1 MEHYGILGIIPP
13 LLAIILALV
22 TKEVI
27 ISLTLGILSGTLII
41 AHGNIFT
48 AITIFTDKV
57 AEMSGD
63 AWNIRILL
71 FCALLGAFVSML
83 SKTGATKAFGLWAS
97 KYLKTKKSILI
108 FTWFFGLIIFIDDY
122 FNSLSVGTVMR
133 PAFDQNKISRAKLA
147 YILDSTAAPVCILA
161 PISTWVVTVMSY
173 IRDSE
178 GFESLNISEFVFF
191 IKMIP
196 YSVYPLLALAFVVL
210 MALVFKDF
218 GPMKRSEDNAKN
230 GKLFDEEL
238 YGDCPGNLE
247 SSSNDTAKWY
257 DMVIAIAV
265 LIIVCIVMFPVTTY
279 MGLIGKEGI
288 DTFSAAMSSISLN
301 QAFLDTDASK
311 ALFYGAVISIMIMYI
326 YYMAR
331 RLLNIRSAGNSIIEG
346 IKSMVPA
353 LAVLA
358 LAWSIGSVIKS
369 SPEDGGLGL
378 AAFLSEAVKGGGFP
392 LWILPAIGYL
402 LGCVIAF
409 STGTSWGTFAI
420 LIPIVIPIANGLAA
434 GNGYTGEALLNVL
447 LISVG
452 SVVSGAVFGDHCS
465 PISDTT
471 ILSSTGSNCPLLEH
485 VATQIPYAGLVAVS
499 SFVGVVVG
507 GITLN
512 PIAAL
517 LVGFIVMC
525 VLAMLAPKFYD
536 RISSLYK
543 KNTLENLK

>member
-1 MEHYGILGIIPP
+1 MEHYGLFGIIPP
-13 LLAIILALV
+13 LLAIILALL

-27 ISLTLGILSGTLII
+27 ISLTVGILSGTLIL

-57 AEMSGD
+57 AAMTGD
-63 AWNIRILL
+63 SWNVRILL

-83 SKTGATKAFGLWAS
+83 SKTGSTKAFGLWAS
-97 KYLKTKKSILI
+97 KYLKTKKSVLI

-133 PAFDQNKISRAKLA
+133 PAFDEKKISRAKLA

-178 GFESLNISEFVFF
+178 GFESLNMSEFIFF

-210 MALVFKDF
+210 ISLFFKDF
-218 GPMKRSEDNAKN
+218 GPMKRSEDDAAN
-230 GKLFDEEL
+230 GKLFNEDL
-238 YGDCPGNLE
+238 YGACPGNLE
-247 SSSNDTAKWY
+247 TISGDSAKWY
-257 DMVIAIAV
+257 DMVIAIVV
-265 LIIVCIVMFPVTTY
+265 LILVCIVMFPITTY
-279 MGLIGKEGI
+279 MGLVGSDGI
-288 DTFSAAMSSISLN
+288 ETLS
-301 QAFLDTDASK
+301 QAFNSTTITNAFIQTDASK
-311 ALFYGAVISIMIMYI
+311 ALFYGAVISLIIMYI
-326 YYMAR
+326 YYVAR
-331 RLLNIRSAGNSIIEG
+331 RLLNVRSAGNAIMEG

-353 LAVLA
+353 LVVLA
-358 LAWSIGSVIKS
+358 LAWTIGNVIKL
-369 SPEDGGLGL
+369 SPEEGGLGL
-378 AAFLSEAVKGGGFP
+378 ASFLSEVVKGGGFP
-392 LWILPAIGYL
+392 LWLLPAIGYL

-420 LIPIVIPIANGLAA
+420 LIPIVIPIATGLANA
-434 GNGYTGEALLNVL
+434 NGYSGEQLLNVL

-452 SVVSGAVFGDHCS
+452 SLVSGAVFGDHCS

-485 VATQIPYAGLVAVS
+485 VSTQLPYASLVAIA
-499 SFVGVVVG
+499 SFIGVIVG

-512 PIAAL
+512 PFLAL
-517 LVGFIVMC
+517 LTGFVIMC
-525 VLAMLAPKFYD
+525 IMAILAPKFYD
-536 RISSLYK
+536 RKMIK
-543 KNTLENLK
+543 

>member
-1 MEHYGILGIIPP
+1 MEHYGFLGIIPP
-13 LLAIILALV
+13 LLAIILALA

-27 ISLTLGILSGTLII
+27 ISLTLGILSGTFII
-41 AHGNIFT
+41 AHGNVFT

-57 AEMSGD
+57 AEMSSD
-63 AWNIRILL
+63 SWNIRILL

-97 KYLKTKKSILI
+97 KYLKTRKSVLI

-133 PAFDQNKISRAKLA
+133 PVSDQNKISRAKLA

-178 GFESLNISEFVFF
+178 GFEFLNMSEFVFF

-196 YSVYPLLALAFVVL
+196 YSIYPLLALTFVVL
-210 MALVFKDF
+210 MSLVFKDF
-218 GPMKRSEDNAKN
+218 GPMKRSEYNAQN
-230 GKLFDEEL
+230 GKLFDDEL
-238 YGDCPGNLE
+238 YGACPGNMDT
-247 SSSNDTAKWY
+247 SSNNTAKWY
-257 DMVIAIAV
+257 DMVIAILT
-265 LIIVCIVMFPVTTY
+265 LIFACISLFPITTY
-279 MGLIGKEGI
+279 MGLIGKDGI
-288 DTFSAAMSSISLN
+288 TSFSQAMSSITLS

-311 ALFYGAVISIMIMYI
+311 ALFYGAVISLIIMYI
-326 YYMAR
+326 YYIAR
-331 RLLNIRSAGNSIIEG
+331 RLLSIRSAGNSIMEG
-346 IKSMVPA
+346 VKSMVPA
-353 LAVLA
+353 LVVLS

-369 SPEDGGLGL
+369 SPSDGGLGL
-378 AAFLSEAVKGGGFP
+378 ASFLSETVKGGGFP
-392 LWILPAIGYL
+392 IWILPAIGYL

-420 LIPIVIPIANGLAA
+420 LIPIIIPIANGLASA
-434 GNGYTGEALLNVL
+434 VGYTGSEVLNVL
-447 LISVG
+447 LINVG

-485 VATQIPYAGLVAVS
+485 VATQIPYAVLVALS
-499 SFVGVVVG
+499 SFIGVIVG
-507 GITLN
+507 GVTLN

-517 LVGFIVMC
+517 LVGFIIMC
-525 VLAMLAPKFYD
+525 MLAVLAPKFYD
-536 RISSLYK
+536 KISNAAYK
-543 KNTLENLK
+543 IKSAFTK

>member
-1 MEHYGILGIIPP
+1 MEHYGLFGIIPP
-13 LLAIILALV
+13 LLAIILALL

-27 ISLTLGILSGTLII
+27 ISLTVGILSGTLIL

-57 AEMSGD
+57 AAMTGD
-63 AWNIRILL
+63 SWNVRILL

-97 KYLKTKKSILI
+97 KYLKTKKSVLI

-133 PAFDQNKISRAKLA
+133 PAFDEKKISRAKLA

-178 GFESLNISEFVFF
+178 GFESLNMSEFIFF

-210 MALVFKDF
+210 ISLFFKDF
-218 GPMKRSEDNAKN
+218 GPMKRSEDDAAN
-230 GKLFDEEL
+230 GKLFNEDL
-238 YGDCPGNLE
+238 YGACPGNLE
-247 SSSNDTAKWY
+247 TISGDSAKWY
-257 DMVIAIAV
+257 DMVIAILV
-265 LIIVCIVMFPVTTY
+265 LILVCIVMFPITTY
-279 MGLIGKEGI
+279 MGLVGSDGI
-288 DTFSAAMSSISLN
+288 ETLS
-301 QAFLDTDASK
+301 QAFNSTTITNAFIQTDASK
-311 ALFYGAVISIMIMYI
+311 ALFYGAVISLIIMYI
-326 YYMAR
+326 YYVAR
-331 RLLNIRSAGNSIIEG
+331 RLLNVRSAGNAIMEG

-353 LAVLA
+353 LVVLA
-358 LAWSIGSVIKS
+358 LAWTIGNVIKS

-378 AAFLSEAVKGGGFP
+378 ASFLSEVVKGGGFP

-420 LIPIVIPIANGLAA
+420 LIPIVIPIATGLANA
-434 GNGYTGEALLNVL
+434 NGYTGEQLLNVL

-452 SVVSGAVFGDHCS
+452 SLVSGAVFGDHCS

-485 VATQIPYAGLVAVS
+485 VSTQLPYASLVAIA
-499 SFVGVVVG
+499 SFIGVIVG

-512 PIAAL
+512 PFLAL
-517 LVGFIVMC
+517 LTGFVIMC
-525 VLAMLAPKFYD
+525 IMAILAPKFYE
-536 RISSLYK
+536 K
-543 KNTLENLK
+543 KMANEVKK

>member
-1 MEHYGILGIIPP
+1 MEHYGLLGIIPP
-13 LLAIILALV
+13 LLAIILALI

-27 ISLTLGILSGTLII
+27 ISLVFGILSGTLII
-41 AHGNIFT
+41 SHGNLFI
-48 AITIFTDKV
+48 AITIFADKV

-63 AWNIRILL
+63 SWNIRILL

-97 KYLKTKKSILI
+97 KYLKSKKSILI
-108 FTWFFGLIIFIDDY
+108 FTWFFGILIFIDDY
-122 FNSLSVGTVMR
+122 FNSLSIGTVMR

-147 YILDSTAAPVCILA
+147 YVLDSTAAPVCILA

-196 YSVYPLLALAFVVL
+196 YSIYPLLALIFVVL

-218 GPMKRSEDNAKN
+218 GPMKRSEENAKI

-238 YGDCPGNLE
+238 YGACPGNLE
-247 SSSNDTAKWY
+247 TSSNDLAKWY
-257 DMVIAIAV
+257 DMVIAIV
-265 LIIVCIVMFPVTTY
+265 ILIATCIVMFPLTTY
-279 MGLIGKEGI
+279 MNLIGSNEI
-288 DTFSAAMSSISLN
+288 NNLSQAISSISIG

-311 ALFYGAVISIMIMYI
+311 ALFYGAVISIIVMYI
-326 YYMAR
+326 YYIVR
-331 RLLNIRSAGNSIIEG
+331 KLLTIRSAGNSIMEG

-353 LAVLA
+353 LVVLS
-358 LAWSIGSVIKS
+358 LAWSIGSIIKS
-369 SPEDGGLGL
+369 NPEDNGLGL
-378 AAFLSEAVKGGGFP
+378 ASFLSEAVMGGNFP

-420 LIPIVIPIANGLAA
+420 LIPIVIPISNGLAI
-434 GNGYTGEALLNVL
+434 GNGLQGDALLNVL

-452 SVVSGAVFGDHCS
+452 SIVSGAVFGDHCS

-485 VATQIPYAGLVAVS
+485 IATQIPYSGLVAIS
-499 SFVGVVVG
+499 AFIGVIIG
-507 GITLN
+507 GLTLN
-512 PIAAL
+512 PLLAL
-517 LVGFIVMC
+517 IIGFIIMC
-525 VLAMLAPKFYD
+525 LLAVLAPKLYD
-536 RISSLYK
+536 RKPL
-543 KNTLENLK
+543 

>member
-1 MEHYGILGIIPP
+1 MEHYGLLGIIPP

-41 AHGNIFT
+41 ALGNIFT

-57 AEMSGD
+57 AEMSSD

-97 KYLKTKKSILI
+97 KYLETKKSILI

-173 IRDSE
+173 IRDSD

-210 MALVFKDF
+210 ISLVFKDF
-218 GPMKRSEDNAKN
+218 GPMKRSEDNAQN

-238 YGDCPGNLE
+238 YGACPGNLE
-247 SSSNDTAKWY
+247 TSSNDSAKWY
-257 DMVIAIAV
+257 DMVIAIVV
-265 LIIVCIVMFPVTTY
+265 LIIACITMFPVTTY
-279 MGLIGKEGI
+279 MGLVGSEGI
-288 DTFSAAMSSISLN
+288 ETFAQAVSSISLN

-311 ALFYGAVISIMIMYI
+311 ALFYGAVISLMIMYI
-326 YYMAR
+326 YYVAR
-331 RLLNIRSAGNSIIEG
+331 RLLSIRSAGNSIMEG

-353 LAVLA
+353 LVVLA

-369 SPEDGGLGL
+369 SPADGGLGL
-378 AAFLSEAVKGGGFP
+378 AAFLSETVKGGSFP
-392 LWILPAIGYL
+392 LWVLPAIGYL

-420 LIPIVIPIANGLAA
+420 LIPIVIPIANGLAM
-434 GNGYTGEALLNVL
+434 GSGYTGDAVLNVL

-499 SFVGVVVG
+499 AFVGVVVG

-512 PIAAL
+512 PIVAL
-517 LVGFIVMC
+517 LVGFVVMC
-525 VLAMLAPKFYD
+525 VLAVLAPRFYD
-536 RISSLYK
+536 KVSNVNQ
-543 KNTLENLK
+543 KN

>member
-1 MEHYGILGIIPP
+1 MEHYGLLGIIPP

-41 AHGNIFT
+41 AHGNVFT

-83 SKTGATKAFGLWAS
+83 SKTGATKAFGLWSS

-133 PAFDQNKISRAKLA
+133 PVSDQNKISRAKLA

-178 GFESLNISEFVFF
+178 GFESLNISEFIFF

-196 YSVYPLLALAFVVL
+196 YSVYPLLTLAFVVL
-210 MALVFKDF
+210 ISLVFKDF
-218 GPMKRSEDNAKN
+218 GPMKRSEDNAQN

-238 YGDCPGNLE
+238 YGACPGNME
-247 SSSNDTAKWY
+247 ISSNNQAKWY
-257 DMVIAIAV
+257 DMVIAILV

-279 MGLIGKEGI
+279 MGLVGSDGI
-288 DTFSAAMSSISLN
+288 ETFSQAMSSISLN

-311 ALFYGAVISIMIMYI
+311 ALFYGAVISLMIMYI
-326 YYMAR
+326 YYVAR
-331 RLLNIRSAGNSIIEG
+331 RLLSVRSAGNSIMEG
-346 IKSMVPA
+346 VKSMVPA
-353 LAVLA
+353 LVVLA

-369 SPEDGGLGL
+369 SPADGGLGL
-378 AAFLSEAVKGGGFP
+378 ASFLSEAVKGGGFP

-402 LGCVIAF
+402 LGCVISF

-434 GNGYTGEALLNVL
+434 ANGYTDNALLNVL
-447 LISVG
+447 LINVG

-485 VATQIPYAGLVAVS
+485 VATQIPYAGLVAIS
-499 SFVGVVVG
+499 AFIGVIVG

-517 LVGFIVMC
+517 LTGFIVMC
-525 VLAMLAPKFYD
+525 VLALLAPKFYD
-536 RISSLYK
+536 KISSFK
-543 KNTLENLK
+543 KS

>member
-1 MEHYGILGIIPP
+1 MEHYGLFGIIPP
-13 LLAIILALV
+13 LLAIILALL

-27 ISLTLGILSGTLII
+27 ISLTVGILSGTLIL

-57 AEMSGD
+57 AAMTGD
-63 AWNIRILL
+63 SWNVRILL

-97 KYLKTKKSILI
+97 KYLKTKKSVLI

-133 PAFDQNKISRAKLA
+133 PAFDEKKISRAKLA

-178 GFESLNISEFVFF
+178 GFESLNMSEFIFF

-210 MALVFKDF
+210 ISLFFKDF
-218 GPMKRSEDNAKN
+218 GPMKRSEDDAAN
-230 GKLFDEEL
+230 GKLFNEEL
-238 YGDCPGNLE
+238 YGACPGNLE
-247 SSSNDTAKWY
+247 TISGDSAKWY
-257 DMVIAIAV
+257 DMVIAIVV
-265 LIIVCIVMFPVTTY
+265 LILACIAMFPTTTY
-279 MGLIGKEGI
+279 MGLIGSDGI
-288 DTFSAAMSSISLN
+288 ETLS
-301 QAFLDTDASK
+301 QAFNSTTITNAFIQTDASK
-311 ALFYGAVISIMIMYI
+311 ALFYGAVISLMIMYI
-326 YYMAR
+326 YYVAR
-331 RLLNIRSAGNSIIEG
+331 KLLSVRSAGNAIMEG

-353 LAVLA
+353 LVVLA
-358 LAWSIGSVIKS
+358 LAWTIGNVIKS
-369 SPEDGGLGL
+369 SPEEGGLGL
-378 AAFLSEAVKGGGFP
+378 ASFLSEVVKGGGFP
-392 LWILPAIGYL
+392 LWLLPAIGYL

-420 LIPIVIPIANGLAA
+420 LIPIVIPIATGLANA
-434 GNGYTGEALLNVL
+434 NGYTGDQLLNVL

-452 SVVSGAVFGDHCS
+452 SLVSGAVFGDHCS

-485 VATQIPYAGLVAVS
+485 VSTQLPYASLVAIA
-499 SFVGVVVG
+499 SFIGVIVG

-512 PIAAL
+512 PLLAL
-517 LVGFIVMC
+517 LTGFVIMC
-525 VLAMLAPKFYD
+525 IMAVFAPKFYD
-536 RISSLYK
+536 K
-543 KNTLENLK
+543 KNY

>member
-1 MEHYGILGIIPP
+1 MEHYGLFGIIPP
-13 LLAIILALV
+13 LLAIILALL

-27 ISLTLGILSGTLII
+27 ISLTVGILSGTLIL

-57 AEMSGD
+57 AAMTGD
-63 AWNIRILL
+63 SWNVRILL

-83 SKTGATKAFGLWAS
+83 SKTGSTKAFGLWAS
-97 KYLKTKKSILI
+97 KYLKTKKSVLI

-133 PAFDQNKISRAKLA
+133 PAFDEKKISRAKLA

-178 GFESLNISEFVFF
+178 GFESLNMSEFIFF

-196 YSVYPLLALAFVVL
+196 YSVYPLLALVFVVL
-210 MALVFKDF
+210 ISLFFKDF
-218 GPMKRSEDNAKN
+218 GPMKRSEDDAAN
-230 GKLFDEEL
+230 GKLFNEDL
-238 YGDCPGNLE
+238 YGACPGNLE
-247 SSSNDTAKWY
+247 TISGDSAKWY
-257 DMVIAIAV
+257 DMVIAIVV
-265 LIIVCIVMFPVTTY
+265 LILVCIVMFPITTY
-279 MGLIGKEGI
+279 MGLVGSDGI
-288 DTFSAAMSSISLN
+288 ETLS
-301 QAFLDTDASK
+301 QAFNSTTITNAFIQTDASK
-311 ALFYGAVISIMIMYI
+311 SLFYGAVISLIIMYI
-326 YYMAR
+326 YYVAR
-331 RLLNIRSAGNSIIEG
+331 RLLNVRSAGNAIMEG

-353 LAVLA
+353 LVVLA
-358 LAWSIGSVIKS
+358 LAWTIGNVIKS
-369 SPEDGGLGL
+369 SPEEGGLGL
-378 AAFLSEAVKGGGFP
+378 ASFLSEVVKGGGFP
-392 LWILPAIGYL
+392 LWLLPAIGYL

-420 LIPIVIPIANGLAA
+420 LIPIVIPIATGLANA
-434 GNGYTGEALLNVL
+434 NGYSGEQLLNVL

-452 SVVSGAVFGDHCS
+452 SLVSGAVFGDHCS

-485 VATQIPYAGLVAVS
+485 VSTQLPYASLVAIA
-499 SFVGVVVG
+499 SFIGVIVG

-512 PIAAL
+512 PFLAL
-517 LVGFIVMC
+517 LTGFVIMC
-525 VLAMLAPKFYD
+525 IMAILAPKFYD
-536 RISSLYK
+536 RKTIK
-543 KNTLENLK
+543 

>member
-1 MEHYGILGIIPP
+1 MEHYGLFGIIPP
-13 LLAIILALV
+13 LLAIILALL

-27 ISLTLGILSGTLII
+27 ISLTVGILSGTLIL

-57 AEMSGD
+57 AAMTGD
-63 AWNIRILL
+63 SWNVRILL

-83 SKTGATKAFGLWAS
+83 SKTGSTKAFGLWAS
-97 KYLKTKKSILI
+97 KYLKTKKSVLI

-133 PAFDQNKISRAKLA
+133 PAFDEKKISRAKLA

-178 GFESLNISEFVFF
+178 GFESLNMSEFIFF

-210 MALVFKDF
+210 ISLFFKDF
-218 GPMKRSEDNAKN
+218 GPMKRSEDDAAN
-230 GKLFDEEL
+230 GKLFNEDL
-238 YGDCPGNLE
+238 YGACPGNLE
-247 SSSNDTAKWY
+247 TISGDSAKWY
-257 DMVIAIAV
+257 DMVIAIVV
-265 LIIVCIVMFPVTTY
+265 LILVCIVMFPITTY
-279 MGLIGKEGI
+279 MGLVGSDGI
-288 DTFSAAMSSISLN
+288 ETLS
-301 QAFLDTDASK
+301 QAFNSTTITNAFIQTDASK
-311 ALFYGAVISIMIMYI
+311 SLFYGAVISLIIMYI
-326 YYMAR
+326 YYVAR
-331 RLLNIRSAGNSIIEG
+331 RLLNVRSAGNAIMEG

-353 LAVLA
+353 LVVLA
-358 LAWSIGSVIKS
+358 LAWTIGNVIKS
-369 SPEDGGLGL
+369 SPEEGGLGL
-378 AAFLSEAVKGGGFP
+378 ASFLSEVVKGGGFP
-392 LWILPAIGYL
+392 LWLLPAIGYL

-420 LIPIVIPIANGLAA
+420 LIPIVIPIATGLANA
-434 GNGYTGEALLNVL
+434 NGYTGEQLLNVL

-452 SVVSGAVFGDHCS
+452 SLVSGAVFGDHCS

-485 VATQIPYAGLVAVS
+485 VSTQLPYASLVAIA
-499 SFVGVVVG
+499 SFIGVIVG

-512 PIAAL
+512 PFLAL
-517 LVGFIVMC
+517 LTGFVIMC
-525 VLAMLAPKFYD
+525 IMAILAPKFYD
-536 RISSLYK
+536 IK
-543 KNTLENLK
+543 MIK

>member
-1 MEHYGILGIIPP
+1 MEHYGLFGIIPP
-13 LLAIILALV
+13 LLAIILALL

-27 ISLTLGILSGTLII
+27 ISLTVGILSGTLIL

-57 AEMSGD
+57 AAMTGD
-63 AWNIRILL
+63 SWNVRILL

-97 KYLKTKKSILI
+97 KYLKTKKSVLI

-133 PAFDQNKISRAKLA
+133 PAFDEKKISRAKLA

-178 GFESLNISEFVFF
+178 GFESLNMSEFIFF

-210 MALVFKDF
+210 ISLFFKDF
-218 GPMKRSEDNAKN
+218 GPMKRSEDDAAN
-230 GKLFDEEL
+230 GKLFNEDL
-238 YGDCPGNLE
+238 YGACPGNLE
-247 SSSNDTAKWY
+247 TISGDSAKWY
-257 DMVIAIAV
+257 DMVIAIVV
-265 LIIVCIVMFPVTTY
+265 LILACIAMFPITTY
-279 MGLIGKEGI
+279 MGLVGSDGI
-288 DTFSAAMSSISLN
+288 ETLS
-301 QAFLDTDASK
+301 QAFSSTTVTNAFIQTDASK
-311 ALFYGAVISIMIMYI
+311 ALFYGAVISLMIMYI
-326 YYMAR
+326 YYVAR
-331 RLLNIRSAGNSIIEG
+331 RLLTVRSAGNAIMEG

-353 LAVLA
+353 LVVLA
-358 LAWSIGSVIKS
+358 LAWTIGNVIKS
-369 SPEDGGLGL
+369 SPEEGGLGL
-378 AAFLSEAVKGGGFP
+378 ASFLSEVVKGGGFP

-420 LIPIVIPIANGLAA
+420 LIPIVIPIATGLANA
-434 GNGYTGEALLNVL
+434 NGYTGDQLLNVL

-452 SVVSGAVFGDHCS
+452 SLVSGAVFGDHCS

-485 VATQIPYAGLVAVS
+485 VSTQLPYASLVAIA
-499 SFVGVVVG
+499 SFVGIIVG

-512 PIAAL
+512 PLIAL
-517 LVGFIVMC
+517 LTGFVIMC
-525 VLAMLAPKFYD
+525 IMAILAPKFYEKRFVD
-536 RISSLYK
+536 MK
-543 KNTLENLK
+543 K

>member
-1 MEHYGILGIIPP
+1 MEHYGLFGIIPP
-13 LLAIILALV
+13 LLAIILALL

-27 ISLTLGILSGTLII
+27 ISLTVGILSGTLIL

-57 AEMSGD
+57 AAMTGD
-63 AWNIRILL
+63 SWNVRILL

-97 KYLKTKKSILI
+97 KYLKTKKSVLI

-133 PAFDQNKISRAKLA
+133 PAFDEKKISRAKLA

-178 GFESLNISEFVFF
+178 GFESLNMSEFIFF

-210 MALVFKDF
+210 ISLFFKDF
-218 GPMKRSEDNAKN
+218 GPMKRSEDDAAN
-230 GKLFDEEL
+230 GKLFNEDL
-238 YGDCPGNLE
+238 YGACPGNLE
-247 SSSNDTAKWY
+247 TISGDSAKWY
-257 DMVIAIAV
+257 DMVIAILV
-265 LIIVCIVMFPVTTY
+265 LILVCIVMFPITTY
-279 MGLIGKEGI
+279 MGLIGSDGI
-288 DTFSAAMSSISLN
+288 ETLS
-301 QAFLDTDASK
+301 QAFNSTTITNAFIQTDASK
-311 ALFYGAVISIMIMYI
+311 ALFYGAVISLIIMYI
-326 YYMAR
+326 YYVAR
-331 RLLNIRSAGNSIIEG
+331 RLLNVRSAGNAIMEG

-353 LAVLA
+353 LVVLA
-358 LAWSIGSVIKS
+358 LAWTIGNVIKS

-378 AAFLSEAVKGGGFP
+378 ASFLSEVVKGGGFP

-420 LIPIVIPIANGLAA
+420 LIPIVIPIATGLANA
-434 GNGYTGEALLNVL
+434 NGYTGEQLLNVL

-452 SVVSGAVFGDHCS
+452 SLVSGAVFGDHCS

-485 VATQIPYAGLVAVS
+485 VSTQLPYASLVAIA
-499 SFVGVVVG
+499 SFIGVIVG

-512 PIAAL
+512 PFLAL
-517 LVGFIVMC
+517 LTGFVIMC
-525 VLAMLAPKFYD
+525 IMAILAPKFYE
-536 RISSLYK
+536 K
-543 KNTLENLK
+543 KMANEVKK

>member
-1 MEHYGILGIIPP
+1 MEHYGLLGIIPP

-41 AHGNIFT
+41 AHGNVFT

-122 FNSLSVGTVMR
+122 FISLSVGTVMR
-133 PAFDQNKISRAKLA
+133 PVSDQNKISRAKLA

-210 MALVFKDF
+210 ISLVFKDF
-218 GPMKRSEDNAKN
+218 GPMKRSEDNAQN

-238 YGDCPGNLE
+238 YGACPGNME
-247 SSSNDTAKWY
+247 TSSNNQAKWY
-257 DMVIAIAV
+257 DMV
-265 LIIVCIVMFPVTTY
+265 
-279 MGLIGKEGI
+279 
-288 DTFSAAMSSISLN
+288 ISLN

-311 ALFYGAVISIMIMYI
+311 ALFYGAVISLMIMYI
-326 YYMAR
+326 YYVAR
-331 RLLNIRSAGNSIIEG
+331 RLLSVRSAGNSIMEG
-346 IKSMVPA
+346 VKSMVPA
-353 LAVLA
+353 LVVLA

-369 SPEDGGLGL
+369 SPADGGLGL

-434 GNGYTGEALLNVL
+434 ANGYTDNALLNVL
-447 LISVG
+447 LINVG

-485 VATQIPYAGLVAVS
+485 VATQIPYAGLVAIS
-499 SFVGVVVG
+499 AFIGVIVG

-517 LVGFIVMC
+517 LTGFIVMC
-525 VLAMLAPKFYD
+525 VLALLAPKFYD
-536 RISSLYK
+536 KISSFK
-543 KNTLENLK
+543 KS

>member
-1 MEHYGILGIIPP
+1 MEHYGLLGIIPP

-57 AEMSGD
+57 AEMSSD

-173 IRDSE
+173 IRDSD

-196 YSVYPLLALAFVVL
+196 YSVYPLLTLAFVVL
-210 MALVFKDF
+210 ISLVFKDF
-218 GPMKRSEDNAKN
+218 GPMKRSEDNAQN

-238 YGDCPGNLE
+238 YGACPGNLE
-247 SSSNDTAKWY
+247 TSSNDSAKWY
-257 DMVIAIAV
+257 DMVIAIVV
-265 LIIVCIVMFPVTTY
+265 LIIACITMFPVTTY
-279 MGLIGKEGI
+279 MGLVGSEGI
-288 DTFSAAMSSISLN
+288 ETFAQAVSSISLN

-311 ALFYGAVISIMIMYI
+311 ALFYGAVISLMIMYI
-326 YYMAR
+326 YYVAR
-331 RLLNIRSAGNSIIEG
+331 RLLSIRSAGNSIMEG

-353 LAVLA
+353 LVVLA

-369 SPEDGGLGL
+369 SPADGGLGL
-378 AAFLSEAVKGGGFP
+378 AAFLSETVKGGSFP
-392 LWILPAIGYL
+392 LWVLPAIGYL

-420 LIPIVIPIANGLAA
+420 LIPIVIPIANGLAM
-434 GNGYTGEALLNVL
+434 GSGYTGDAVLNVL

-499 SFVGVVVG
+499 AFVGVVVG

-512 PIAAL
+512 PIVAL
-517 LVGFIVMC
+517 LAGFVVMC
-525 VLAMLAPKFYD
+525 VLAVLAPRFYD
-536 RISSLYK
+536 KVSNVNQ
-543 KNTLENLK
+543 KN

>member
-1 MEHYGILGIIPP
+1 MEHYGLFGIIPP
-13 LLAIILALV
+13 LLAIILALL

-27 ISLTLGILSGTLII
+27 ISLTVGILSGTLIL

-57 AEMSGD
+57 AAMTGD
-63 AWNIRILL
+63 SWNVRILL

-97 KYLKTKKSILI
+97 KYLKTKKSVLI

-133 PAFDQNKISRAKLA
+133 PAFDEKKISRAKLA

-178 GFESLNISEFVFF
+178 GFESLNMSEFIFF

-210 MALVFKDF
+210 ISLFFKDF
-218 GPMKRSEDNAKN
+218 GPMKRSEDDAAN
-230 GKLFDEEL
+230 GKLFNEDL

-247 SSSNDTAKWY
+247 TISGDSAKWY
-257 DMVIAIAV
+257 DMVIAIVV
-265 LIIVCIVMFPVTTY
+265 LILVCIVMFPVTTY
-279 MGLIGKEGI
+279 MVLVGSDGI
-288 DTFSAAMSSISLN
+288 ESLS
-301 QAFLDTDASK
+301 QAFNSTTITNAFIQTDASK
-311 ALFYGAVISIMIMYI
+311 ALFYGAVISLIIMYI
-326 YYMAR
+326 YYVAR
-331 RLLNIRSAGNSIIEG
+331 KLLNVRSAGNAIMEG

-353 LAVLA
+353 LVVLA
-358 LAWSIGSVIKS
+358 LAWTIGNVIKS

-378 AAFLSEAVKGGGFP
+378 ASFLSEVVKGGGFP
-392 LWILPAIGYL
+392 LWLLPAIGYL

-420 LIPIVIPIANGLAA
+420 LIPIVIPIATGLANA
-434 GNGYTGEALLNVL
+434 NGYTGEQLLNVL

-452 SVVSGAVFGDHCS
+452 SLVSGAVFGDHCS

-485 VATQIPYAGLVAVS
+485 VSTQLPYASLVAIA
-499 SFVGVVVG
+499 SFIGVIIG

-512 PIAAL
+512 PFIAL
-517 LVGFIVMC
+517 LTGFVIMC
-525 VLAMLAPKFYD
+525 IMAIFAPKFYD
-536 RISSLYK
+536 K
-543 KNTLENLK
+543 KVKK